1 MANLERSDGV
11 WVALTNPAFRS
22 LWLGS
27 VALNITIWM
36 HSVAAAW
43 LMVSLTTSPLMVAL
57 IQTAS
62 ALPSFIFALPSGV
75 MADLVDRRRYLLVI
89 VGFMV
94 VTAAVL
100 CVFSFAG
107 GMGAWMLLLLTFC
120 LGVGF
125 ALQGPAWYTAQTD
138 VVSRQQLPSA
148 LALSA
153 VSYSSAR
160 AVGPALSGVVVSSA
174 GVGAVFVT
182 SAALLLAALYSL
194 LRWDSPKR
202 SSHLPPENLV
212 SGMRSAL
219 RYTRHSEVVKVQI
232 LRTVSFVGVASA
244 LWALLPLI
252 AGEQL
257 KSGAGG
263 YGILLA
269 SIGAGSVA
277 GALLIPKL
285 KDVMEMNRMM
295 ALSTFVYGSATIVA
309 AYVPNLVVVCIV
321 LFLSGIGWIGVGNT
335 NMLALQSAVPGWVR
349 ARTLSV
355 YMLVFQGAMAA
366 GSALWGAVA
375 AKAGTSHTLLAS
387 GLLMAGVL
395 LVMNKF
401 PARIGEEAEATESA
415 DVLHAEFVAES
426 VPSDAPVAVQI
437 VYKVSAEN
445 RTEFLRQLYVVG
457 NARRRNG
464 ASFWRVYRDTEDQ
477 QSYVERFLIDSW
489 NQYLRQRSRAT
500 IADQEAERRLHTM
513 HLAAE
518 PPVISHY
525 VAEPCP
531 QTPKPC
537 DVQKIRV

>member
-1 MANLERSDGV
+1 MERSDGV
-11 WVALTNPAFRS
+11 WIALTNPAFRS

-27 VALNITIWM
+27 VALNVTIWM

-75 MADLVDRRRYLLVI
+75 MADLVDRRRYLLVV
-89 VGFMV
+89 VGFMAL
-94 VTAAVL
+94 TAAVL
-100 CVFSFAG
+100 CLLSFAG
-107 GMGAWMLLLLTFC
+107 GMGAWTLLLLTFC

-138 VVSRQQLPSA
+138 VVSRQLLPSA

-174 GVGAVFVT
+174 GVGAVFVA

-202 SSHLPPENLV
+202 ANHLPPENLM
-212 SGMRSAL
+212 SGLRSAL
-219 RYTRHSEVVKVQI
+219 RYSRHSEVVKVQI

-285 KDVMEMNRMM
+285 KNVMEMNLMM
-295 ALSTFVYGSATIVA
+295 ALSTIVYGSATIVA
-309 AYVPNLVVVCIV
+309 AYVPNLVVVCV
-321 LFLSGIGWIGVGNT
+321 MLFLAGIGWIGVGNT

-349 ARTLSV
+349 ARTLAV

-387 GLLMAGVL
+387 GLLMACVL
-395 LVMNKF
+395 LVMSKF
-401 PARIGEEAEATESA
+401 PARIGNEAEATESA
-415 DVLHAEFVAES
+415 EGLHAEFVAAS
-426 VPSDAPVAVQI
+426 VPSNAAVAVQI
-437 VYKVSAEN
+437 VYKVNVEN
-445 RTEFLRQLYVVG
+445 RTEFLRQVYAVG
-457 NARRRNG
+457 KARRRNG
-464 ASFWRVYRDTEDQ
+464 ASFWRVYRETENEQ
-477 QSYVERFLIDSW
+477 HFVERFLVDSW
-489 NQYLRQRSRAT
+489 EQYLRQRSRAT
-500 IADQEAERRLHTM
+500 IADQEAERRLHAM
-513 HLAAE
+513 HSADE

-525 VAEPCP
+525 VAESSPEP
-531 QTPKPC
+531 QK
-537 DVQKIRV
+537 